1 MQNVGL
7 DDAQAGIKIAGQISI
22 TTDMQM
28 MPPLWQKVKRKLKSL
43 LKKVK
48 AQA

>member
-7 DDAQAGIKIAGQISI
+7 DDAQTGIKIAGQISI

-28 MPPLWQKVKRKLKSL
+28 MPPLW
-43 LKKVK
+43 
-48 AQA
+48 